1 MYSSLYYTVI
11 QILLYNP
18 CIQITLLQSKHV
30 NAAFMKLSPC
40 LRLSFRNDRKC
51 GPFNG
56 VINTFSLDT
65 EGLIQKY
72 KDVELQLIF
81 LKTEVK
87 CENNTNLSISALSS
101 CLSMSRKLKKGEQ
114 STQTSSLW
122 LKIDEELKTK
132 VYIYTVYIFELLNYL
147 YTVKNAI
154 NTVNI
159 MNNADEDAT
168 GLCKTTFQFT
178 FQ

>member
-1 MYSSLYYTVI
+1 MIFYMYSSLYYTDI

-30 NAAFMKLSPC
+30 NATFMKLSPC
-40 LRLSFRNDRKC
+40 LRLCFRNERKC

-56 VINTFSLDT
+56 VMNTFSLGT

-72 KDVELQLIF
+72 KDDMQLIF

-101 CLSMSRKLKKGEQ
+101 CLSMSGKLKKGEQ
-114 STQTSSLW
+114 STQTSSL
-122 LKIDEELKTK
+122 
-132 VYIYTVYIFELLNYL
+132 
-147 YTVKNAI
+147 
-154 NTVNI
+154 
-159 MNNADEDAT
+159 
-168 GLCKTTFQFT
+168 
-178 FQ
+178 